1 MERGEDRRSVRCAT
15 VEVGSRRRGS
25 RDVVARV
32 SGSRLA
38 TRTSYRKRSSDR
50 SAYDRGVDRDGFRS
64 WLERYFAAWV
74 SNDPVDVA
82 ALFAEDAEY
91 SYGPFREPERG
102 RDRIVRAWIDGG
114 VPRGLRTRHE
124 VLAVEGD
131 VGVAR
136 WQVTYMGDDGL
147 VEMDGVLVCTFDP
160 SGRCTIHREWFDR
173 RGT

>member
-1 MERGEDRRSVRCAT
+1 MDR
-15 VEVGSRRRGS
+15 E
-25 RDVVARV
+25 
-32 SGSRLA
+32 
-38 TRTSYRKRSSDR
+38 
-50 SAYDRGVDRDGFRS
+50 GFRS

-82 ALFAEDAEY
+82 SLFAEDAEY

-102 RDRIVRAWIDGG
+102 RDRIVRAWVDGG

-136 WQVTYMGDDGL
+136 WLVTYDGDDGP
-147 VEMDGVLVCTFDP
+147 VEMDGVLVCTFDR